1 MYEIILF
8 DLDGTLVDSG
18 IGVINSVIYSL
29 KKYGIEVADREELNK
44 FMGPPLHESYQD
56 FYGFSEEEAKTAVE
70 YYREYYRDKAI
81 FEYAVYE
88 GIEDLLRTLS
98 DAGKTL
104 VVATSKPEVFAKEI
118 LAHAGLSKYFAYIAG
133 ANLDG
138 SRTKK
143 DEIISYALGM
153 VNAMDKSKAVMIGD
167 REHDIIGAK
176 KAGID
181 AIGILFG
188 YGTRDELIQAGAKA
202 IAKKA
207 CDIAEL
213 L

>member
-44 FMGPPLHESYQD
+44 FMGPPLHESFQD
-56 FYGFSEEEAKTAVE
+56 YYGFSEEEAKTAVE
-70 YYREYYRDKAI
+70 YYREYYRDKGI

-88 GIEDLLRTLS
+88 GIEDLLKTLS
-98 DAGKTL
+98 DAGKTII
-104 VVATSKPEVFAKEI
+104 VATSKPEVFAKKV

-143 DEIISYALGM
+143 DEVISYALGM

-167 REHDIIGAK
+167 REHDMIGAK

-188 YGTRDELIQAGAKA
+188 YGTRDELVRAGAKA

-207 CDIAEL
+207 RDIAEL